1 MTQVTHRI
9 FNTNLQCSFACLHS
23 CDFFKIWS
31 RARTELLK
39 IRVRNFTAGETPS
52 LHNKCTTQT
61 KSKLLLQLLVPE
73 HCVPWSSGVAIGCAV
88 HAAHRCGGEGADEP
102 SVGKSGDGGFWNR
115 CTRAHS
121 NLATPLPGA
130 AESAAAVASRQ
141 HRIVGVAEKCEL
153 RLRESCICRRR
164 SPALM
169 SFPPPSPNDPRRLS
183 SAAAPLAISAS
194 ATTVSHHG
202 SIRVCNAKI
211 RPPPAPH
218 RI

>member
-88 HAAHRCGGEGADEP
+88 HAAHRCGGGR
-102 SVGKSGDGGFWNR
+102 GRRTLCW
-115 CTRAHS
+115 
-121 NLATPLPGA
+121 
-130 AESAAAVASRQ
+130 
-141 HRIVGVAEKCEL
+141 EKWG
-153 RLRESCICRRR
+153 
-164 SPALM
+164 
-169 SFPPPSPNDPRRLS
+169 RRLLESLHTGTLQPCYATAWSRRIRS
-183 SAAAPLAISAS
+183 SSSIPS
-194 ATTVSHHG
+194 TSHCWG
-202 SIRVCNAKI
+202 RRKM
-211 RPPPAPH
+211 
-218 RI
+218 